1 MNKQTLDDIFNDDD
15 FGLLDTK
22 KKSSNVKTEEDRLIE
37 AFEEINIFID
47 KNQREP
53 NTSSMSE
60 YGLYAK
66 LKNFKDN
73 EIDKKILKP
82 YDRHNLLS
90 HVEMNEITIDD
101 ILNDDELGLL
111 KTGDEL
117 DIFKYKHIP
126 KGNDRAK
133 TDFVAKRK
141 SMSENEFKKY
151 ETIFQQIHLDIKNG
165 KRKLLS
171 FNKYEENLK
180 IGSFYLINGVLA
192 YLESADL
199 EKSEWV
205 QKSGNRI
212 RTDGRTKTIFENK
225 TYSNMLFRSLGKQIE
240 KDGKMVSDLND
251 KEQTLF
257 TNSNTLKEEDV
268 HTGWIYVLKSKSTNP
283 DISNIENLYKIGFSS
298 TSVDERIKNAKNEAT
313 YLFADVKKIATY
325 KVYNRNADKLESLI
339 HKFFGQTCCLNVDLF
354 NKKGQRITPR
364 EWFIVPFE
372 VIEEAI
378 ELILNENIINYEY
391 DLINKK
397 LILKNKFI

>member
-1 MNKQTLDDIFNDDD
+1 MNKQTLYDIFNDDD

-22 KKSSNVKTEEDRLIE
+22 IKLSNTKTEEDRLIE

-47 KNQREP
+47 KHQREP

-60 YGLYAK
+60 YGLCAK
-66 LKNFKDN
+66 LKNFKAN

-82 YDRHNLLS
+82 FDRHNLLGY
-90 HVEMNEITIDD
+90 VNMNEVTIDD
-101 ILNDDELGLL
+101 IFNDDDLGLL
-111 KTGDEL
+111 ETANEL

-126 KGNDRAK
+126 KVDDRAK

-141 SMSENEFKKY
+141 SMSEEEFKKY

-171 FNKYEENLK
+171 FNRYEENLK
-180 IGSFYLINGVLA
+180 IGGFYLINGVLA

-199 EKSEWV
+199 KKSEWV

-212 RTDGRTKTIFENK
+212 RIDGRTKTIFENK

-240 KDGKMVSDLND
+240 KDGKIVSDLNV

-257 TNSNTLKEEDV
+257 TNNTLNKDDV
-268 HTGWIYVLKSKSTNP
+268 HTGWIYVLRSKSTNP
-283 DISNIENLYKIGFSS
+283 AIKNIENLYKIGFSS
-298 TSVDERIKNAKNEAT
+298 TSVDERIKNSKNEAT
-313 YLFADVKKIATY
+313 YLFADVKIIATY
-325 KVYNRNADKLESLI
+325 KVYNRNANKLESLI
-339 HKFFGQTCCLNVDLF
+339 HRFFAQACLNIDLF
-354 NKKGQRITPR
+354 DKKGQRITPR

-372 VIEEAI
+372 IIEETI

-391 DLINKK
+391 DLINRDRS
-397 LILKNKFI
+397 